1 MPTTASMYVPGEQAA
16 HALKPVEDAKVS
28 EAQSVQI
35 VTPVPPY
42 LPVKQGVQVALDDAP
57 ESCENVPA
65 SHAMQAFTVV
75 SPNAVE

>member
-1 MPTTASMYVPGEQAA
+1 M
-16 HALKPVEDAKVS
+16 EDAKVP

-42 LPVKQGVQVALDDAP
+42 LPVKQGMQTALDDAP